1 MVLSVMAMTTVASSS
16 SPSTLTRV
24 AEMSGA
30 PPVGSIEA
38 GRQSPSAQNADGG
51 LEISLDQCR
60 YIGLD
65 RSLWGFGVELL
76 WITVE
81 TDEYQSDH
89 REDSDNWQHPAR
101 QSALLFHGG

>member
-1 MVLSVMAMTTVASSS
+1 
-16 SPSTLTRV
+16 
-24 AEMSGA
+24 MSGA

-38 GRQSPSAQNADGG
+38 GRQSPSAQNDDGG
-51 LEISLDQCR
+51 LEISVDQCR

-65 RSLWGFGVELL
+65 CSLGGFGVELL
-76 WITVE
+76 RFTVE
-81 TDEYQSDH
+81 TDQYQGNH